1 MSDGT
6 RPEGE
11 TAFGSHQLRGFIER
25 CMHAVGASTGDSAY
39 MARHLIASELAGHP
53 SHGLRRLPEYVDRS
67 VAGITNA
74 AAKSMIEKDRGALVA
89 MNGQRTHGHFALRDA
104 TQLAVERAKEHGISA
119 VAVRNSDFAGRFAPF
134 CEDAAEQGVITLV
147 FGNNNGS
154 PQSVLPPGGTQPRLS
169 TNPIAAG
176 VPRAKAPHL
185 VLDFATSEVASGRLH
200 FEKDSTGSAPE
211 TWTGPG
217 GHLKAFG
224 GFKGFGL
231 GLLVEALGGA
241 LTGSDTVSGRQSEE
255 AQGTLII
262 ALDVAQLRDL
272 DDYTAQVEE
281 FIAHVKSSELEPGAR
296 AIRAPGESAPSP
308 EAMAEDTEIR
318 LNAVT
323 TGHLHRIAQQLGIEP
338 PASR

>member
-1 MSDGT
+1 MT
-6 RPEGE
+6 INV
-11 TAFGSHQLRGFIER
+11 LR
-25 CMHAVGASTGDSAY
+25 A
-39 MARHLIASELAGHP
+39 
-53 SHGLRRLPEYVDRS
+53 
-67 VAGITNA
+67 
-74 AAKSMIEKDRGALVA
+74 
-89 MNGQRTHGHFALRDA
+89 
-104 TQLAVERAKEHGISA
+104 
-119 VAVRNSDFAGRFAPF
+119 
-134 CEDAAEQGVITLV
+134 
-147 FGNNNGS
+147 
-154 PQSVLPPGGTQPRLS
+154 
-169 TNPIAAG
+169 
-176 VPRAKAPHL
+176 
-185 VLDFATSEVASGRLH
+185 
-200 FEKDSTGSAPE
+200 
-211 TWTGPG
+211 
-217 GHLKAFG
+217 
-224 GFKGFGL
+224 
-231 GLLVEALGGA
+231 A